1 MWIFTTFGFF
11 SIVQKPG
18 DERLTVRARARQ
30 DLDAL
35 RSQYLPSLSETIE
48 GAGTD
53 YRYRATVPRAELA
66 GAMSR
71 IVTDVTYA
79 NFKSEVAARSGHG
92 RSNLYH
98 RVWEVMLKL
107 RD

>member
-18 DERLTVRARARQ
+18 DEQLTVRARAKA

-35 RSQYLPSLSETIE
+35 RSQYLPSLSATIE

-53 YRYRATVPRAELA
+53 YRYRATVPRADVAE
-66 GAMSR
+66 AMSR
-71 IVTDVTYA
+71 IVADLTYA
-79 NFKSEVAARSGHG
+79 NFKSEVARRAGHARAKHYS
-92 RSNLYH
+92 
-98 RVWEVMLKL
+98 RVWDVMYDL

>member
-18 DERLTVRARARQ
+18 DDRLTVRARART

-35 RSQYLPSLSETIE
+35 RSQYLPALSETIE

-53 YRYRATVPRAELA
+53 YRYRATVPRADLA
-66 GAMSR
+66 QAMSR
-71 IVTDVTYA
+71 IVTDVTYS
-79 NFKSEVAARSGHG
+79 NFKSEVARGAGHG
-92 RSNLYH
+92 RERLYH
-98 RVWEVMLKL
+98 RVWDVMYTL

>member
-1 MWIFTTFGFF
+1 MWIFTTIGFF

-18 DERLTVRARARQ
+18 EERLTVRARAKK

-53 YRYRATVPRAELA
+53 YRYRAMVPRADLSE
-66 GAMSR
+66 AMSR
-71 IVTDVTYA
+71 MVADITYS
-79 NFKSEVAARSGHG
+79 NFKSEVTRCAGPG
-92 RSNLYH
+92 RASLYH
-98 RVWEVMLKL
+98 RIWEAMLKL

>member
-18 DERLTVRARARQ
+18 DVRLTVRARARK

-35 RSQYLPSLSETIE
+35 RSRYLPSLSETIE

-53 YRYRATVPRAELA
+53 YRYRATVPRADLA
-66 GAMSR
+66 EAMSR
-71 IVTDVTYA
+71 IVTDVTYS
-79 NFKSEVAARSGHG
+79 NFKSEVARRAGHG
-92 RSNLYH
+92 RESLYH
-98 RVWEVMLKL
+98 RVWDVMDKL
-107 RD
+107 DD